1 MKGHTPE
8 PWGVLAHF
16 PDYVVPSTHRDRR
29 NGGAADDIVDR
40 DEYAQIIV
48 RVREDRHGRGDTKAN
63 AARIVACVNAC
74 ARINPEAVPDL
85 LKLAKAMLLF
95 YDELLADD
103 AFTSEQ
109 DNYVNP
115 LRAIIA
121 KAEDCG

>member
-1 MKGHTPE
+1 MNKHTSE
-8 PWGVLAHF
+8 PWEITVGFDRSTVSGGTSESGSAHVIA
-16 PDYVVPSTHRDRR
+16 DVRHSTAYRA
-29 NGGAADDIVDR
+29 GEG
-40 DEYAQIIV
+40 E
-48 RVREDRHGRGDTKAN
+48 AN
-63 AARIVACVNAC
+63 SRRIVACVNAC
-74 ARINPEAVPDL
+74 AGINPEAVPDL